1 MNTSNSTKL
10 TGNCVPEPRPSGKS
24 SNPRNELA
32 AILVKKVPGAELSW
46 KFGNASLVIG
56 DKVFAFPS
64 KNNNGLILKLPAH
77 DIAALVETGTAR
89 PLVMGKRTMREWVV
103 VDDPLAAATLKLLR
117 AAFTYVDS
125 LPKTAPKKKKK

>member
-1 MNTSNSTKL
+1 MKKAGTARPK
-10 TGNCVPEPRPSGKS
+10 VPLRRETPRS
-24 SNPRNELA
+24 ELA
-32 AILVKKVPGAELSW
+32 AILVKEVPGAELSW
-46 KFGNASLVIG
+46 KFGNASLVID

-64 KNNNGLILKLPAH
+64 KNTGSLILKLPAH

-103 VDDPLAAATLKLLR
+103 VEDPLAAATLMLLR
-117 AAFTYVDS
+117 ASMAYVDT

>member
-1 MNTSNSTKL
+1 MATRTATKPKVL
-10 TGNCVPEPRPSGKS
+10 LRRETPRS
-24 SNPRNELA
+24 ELA

-46 KFGNASLVIG
+46 KFGNASLVID
-56 DKVFAFPS
+56 DKVFAFAS
-64 KNNNGLILKLPAH
+64 KNSSGLILKLPAH

-103 VDDPLAAATLKLLR
+103 VEDPLAAATLRLLR
-117 AAFTYVDS
+117 ASLAYVET

>member
-1 MNTSNSTKL
+1 MATRTAAKSKAPLRRET
-10 TGNCVPEPRPSGKS
+10 PRS
-24 SNPRNELA
+24 ELA

-46 KFGNASLVIG
+46 KFGNASLVVD

-64 KNNNGLILKLPAH
+64 KNTNGLILKLPAH
-77 DIAALVETGTAR
+77 DIAALIETGTAR

-103 VDDPLAAATLKLLR
+103 VEDPLANATLKLLR
-117 AAFTYVDS
+117 ASMAYVDT